1 MTDDEIQPS
10 AFIKHQ
16 MPGRVRLK
24 IPQKRGDINYFNRL
38 EELFSHFFGINELKL
53 NPSTASIVIN
63 HETDVPFQDI
73 VEFAKTKNL
82 FNLVEE
88 AEDHDEV
95 VPNMYI
101 KALTLTGFNR
111 FDKALLAYSKG
122 RLDARSF
129 VFLSLIGLAI
139 HQAARGNVMAPAA
152 TLLWYAVQLLIV
164 EDINQIEY
172 EQKADSESE

>member
-1 MTDDEIQPS
+1 MIDDEIRPS

-16 MPGRVRLK
+16 LPGRVRLK

-38 EELFSHFFGINELKL
+38 EELFSDFLGINELKL

-63 HETDVPFQDI
+63 HENGVSLQDI
-73 VEFAKTKNL
+73 VEFAKTRNL
-82 FNLVEE
+82 FNLVKE
-88 AEDHDEV
+88 AEDHDEII
-95 VPNMYI
+95 PNLYI

-111 FDKALLAYSKG
+111 FDKALLDYSKG

-129 VFLSLIGLAI
+129 LFLSLIGLAI
-139 HQAARGNVMAPAA
+139 HQAARGNVLAPASS
-152 TLLWYAVQLLIV
+152 LLIYAVQLLHV

>member
-16 MPGRVRLK
+16 LPGRVRLK

-38 EELFSHFFGINELKL
+38 EELFSDFLGINELKL
-53 NPSTASIVIN
+53 NPSTASIVIS
-63 HETDVPFQDI
+63 HESDVPFQDI

-95 VPNMYI
+95 VPNLYI

-111 FDKALLAYSKG
+111 FDKALLDYSKG

-129 VFLSLIGLAI
+129 VFLTLIGLAI
-139 HQAARGNVMAPAA
+139 HQAARGNVLAPAS
-152 TLLWYAVQLLIV
+152 TLLMYAIQLLNV
-164 EDINQIEY
+164 EDINLIEY
-172 EQKADSESE
+172 EQQADSESE

>member
-16 MPGRVRLK
+16 LPGRVRLK
-24 IPQKRGDINYFNRL
+24 IPQKRGDVNYFNRL
-38 EELFSHFFGINELKL
+38 EELFSDFLGINELKL
-53 NPSTASIVIN
+53 NPSTASILIS
-63 HETDVPFQDI
+63 HENAVPFQDI
-73 VEFAKTKNL
+73 AEFAKTKNL

-88 AEDHDEV
+88 AEDHDET
-95 VPNMYI
+95 VPNLYI
-101 KALTLTGFNR
+101 KALALAGFDR
-111 FDKALLAYSKG
+111 FDKALLDYSKG

-139 HQAARGNVMAPAA
+139 HQAARGNVLAPAS
-152 TLLWYAVQLLIV
+152 TFLVYAFQLLDV
-164 EDINQIEY
+164 KDINQIEY

>member
-16 MPGRVRLK
+16 LPGRVRLK

-38 EELFSHFFGINELKL
+38 EELFSDFLGINELKL

-63 HETDVPFQDI
+63 HETDIPFQDI
-73 VEFAKTKNL
+73 AEFAKTENL

-88 AEDHDEV
+88 AEDHDEA
-95 VPNMYI
+95 VPNLYI
-101 KALTLTGFNR
+101 KALALTGFDR
-111 FDKALLAYSKG
+111 FDKALLDYSKG

-139 HQAARGNVMAPAA
+139 HQAARGNVLAPAS
-152 TLLWYAVQLLIV
+152 TFLVYAVQLLNV
-164 EDINQIEY
+164 KDINQIEY